1 MTISASSR
9 STGQDLRY
17 ASNAS
22 AALPAITTLYPTDS
36 RASAVAF
43 RTNASSSTIRM
54 VFGPPHS
61 AASANALPIM
71 VSAIMFSRVMV
82 SSIMF
87 SLITG
92 SFSVQQI
99 NRHRWVCKSDM
110 NANER

>member
-54 VFGPPHS
+54 VGGLGERVADHGFGDHVFVNHVF
-61 AASANALPIM
+61 ASHGFVNHVFVNHRIVLRPADQSPSL
-71 VSAIMFSRVMV
+71 VVRAI
-82 SSIMF
+82 
-87 SLITG
+87 
-92 SFSVQQI
+92 
-99 NRHRWVCKSDM
+99 
-110 NANER
+110 